1 MREVLLF
8 CAAAGRGPPLRGRHR
23 QGIVRRADHD
33 LRYGALGRVDAE
45 LGGVAGEAV
54 LRIGDM
60 QRPGLR
66 TAHSGGALEIRD
78 VFAARTCELAVK
90 EAFAD
95 VAILRPYSHL
105 GINRIANI
113 T

>member
-8 CAAAGRGPPLRGRHR
+8 CAAAGRGTPVRGRHR

-33 LRYGALGRVDAE
+33 LCYGALGRVDAE
-45 LGGVAGEAV
+45 FGGVAGEAV

-60 QRPGLR
+60 QHPGLR

-95 VAILRPYSHL
+95 VAILRPFSHL

>member
-1 MREVLLF
+1 
-8 CAAAGRGPPLRGRHR
+8 
-23 QGIVRRADHD
+23 
-33 LRYGALGRVDAE
+33 
-45 LGGVAGEAV
+45 
-54 LRIGDM
+54 M

-78 VFAARTCELAVK
+78 VLAARTCELAVK

-95 VAILRPYSHL
+95 VAILRPYIHL
-105 GINRIANI
+105 GMNRIANI

>member
-1 MREVLLF
+1 MREVLLL
-8 CAAAGRGPPLRGRHR
+8 CAAAGRGTPVRGRHR
-23 QGIVRRADHD
+23 QRIVCGADHD
-33 LRYGALGRVDAE
+33 LRYGVFCRVDAE
-45 LGGVAGEAV
+45 FGGITGEAV

-78 VFAARTCELAVK
+78 VLAARTCELAVK